1 MDLVAHLEFAH
12 LALQESEVQV
22 HLEVLGLAVLQGLV
36 VHKGLVAHLE

>member
-1 MDLVAHLEFAH
+1 MDLVAHLGFAH
-12 LALQESEVQV
+12 LDLQESEVQV

>member
-1 MDLVAHLEFAH
+1 MDLVAHLGFAH
-12 LALQESEVQV
+12 LDLQESGVRV